1 MERTGEDGDIK
12 SAAINATTKDTKGA
26 TKYTK
31 AFLGNAFKREVFVR
45 FVMLFVC
52 LVVAFGCSPK
62 APESKSLVAV
72 TRQVGSWSGRGT
84 ATVGDVN
91 SDTGRLR
98 IFWQTTNESAQGA
111 GTFKL
116 TLRSGV
122 SGRTIAVIADHKG
135 VGSGTVSTDEGPR
148 TYDFLVE
155 SANVDWSFRVEE
167 TTGEYGRQGGLG
179 LSGVEGHSS
188 PENRKFQ

>member
-1 MERTGEDGDIK
+1 VERGDADEQSKLTMK
-12 SAAINATTKDTKGA
+12 SIRATFGFA
-26 TKYTK
+26 
-31 AFLGNAFKREVFVR
+31 R
-45 FVMLFVC
+45 FVGFCFVLFV
-52 LVVAFGCSPK
+52 VGCGSHPSENK
-62 APESKSLVAV
+62 PIVPV
-72 TRQVGSWSGRGT
+72 TRQVGSWQGRGT

-98 IFWQTTNESAQGA
+98 ITWQTANESPAGA

-122 SGRTIAVIADHKG
+122 SGRTIGIVVDHKG
-135 VGSGTVSTDEGPR
+135 PGTGTAEFDEGPR

-167 TTGEYGRQGGLG
+167 TTGSRA
-179 LSGVEGHSS
+179 SDRPV
-188 PENRKFQ
+188 P